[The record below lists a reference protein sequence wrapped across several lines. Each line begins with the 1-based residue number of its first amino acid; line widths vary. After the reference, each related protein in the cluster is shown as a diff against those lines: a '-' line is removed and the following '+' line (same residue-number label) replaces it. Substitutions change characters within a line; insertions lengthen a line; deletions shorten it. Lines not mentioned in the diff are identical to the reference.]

1 MKQSLTSISP
11 YMFHRYQRVSPDIL
25 PLSHG
30 RKPILNRAWKDE
42 TADHSSRNATHFPCE
57 GKPVRAR
64 SVLGTADPSPT
75 REHQLP
81 RISFPS
87 DSPSALAA
95 SDIQPLLSAPVSF
108 TAFPAPSKS
117 QSRHH
122 EIINGVDGGGDVI
135 LQWGH
140 NKRTRAPRAE
150 CRASGDAAS
159 AHSRQILK
167 IPRRSTA
174 GMAPPPSGGSYAR
187 GANLRTSVVV
197 RDAAA
202 PLVSRHAPISPI
214 STPILS
220 LLFFPQFFLFSRWF
234 CYFPAFVVSFFF
246 VFVLRKKF
254 PWIFNFTCYLFS
266 YICQDNGNRNFR
278 LLARSFGLVSLTV
291 LMV

>member
-64 SVLGTADPSPT
+64 SVLGTADTSPT

-87 DSPSALAA
+87 DSPSAVAA
-95 SDIQPLLSAPVSF
+95 PDIQPLLSAPVSF
-108 TAFPAPSKS
+108 SASPAPSKS

-122 EIINGVDGGGDVI
+122 EIINGVDGGGGGDVI

-159 AHSRQILK
+159 AHSRQMLK

-174 GMAPPPSGGSYAR
+174 GMAPPPSGCSYAR

-220 LLFFPQFFLFSRWF
+220 S
-234 CYFPAFVVSFFF
+234 CYFSLSFFF
-246 VFVLRKKF
+246 HGGFAIFLPLLCLCFCFCTQKK
-254 PWIFNFTCYLFS
+254 I
-266 YICQDNGNRNFR
+266 
-278 LLARSFGLVSLTV
+278 SLDF
-291 LMV
+291 